1 MTVSRDSSALAV
13 DVFGAAVG
21 AARTAH
27 MIGSGDVATERL
39 GRMQGLAHDGAS
51 AWTGVRGGARL
62 LIAKS
67 TPLAAPTTLQG
78 PLRAKLVV
86 LAAPPRP
93 RIVSTYSILLRS
105 QHAQQQ

>member
-67 TPLAAPTTLQG
+67 TPLAAPTTLQAG
-78 PLRAKLVV
+78 PLRAKLAV
-86 LAAPPRP
+86 LAAHPR
-93 RIVSTYSILLRS
+93 RIVSSSRETHLLY
-105 QHAQQQ
+105 